1 MSQAIPS
8 SRVGVKINE
17 WYKMIRQF
25 SVPDAEVLKAEVEQ
39 DIQQMEEDQDL
50 LIYYSLM
57 CFRHQLMLDYLEP
70 GQTYGN
76 RPTVTELLETIET
89 PQKKLTGLLK
99 YYSLFFRGMYEF
111 DQKEYVEAIGFYR
124 EAEKEL
130 PFLSDEIEKA
140 EFHFKVAEAY
150 YHMKQTHVSMHHIL
164 QALDIYQDHPLY
176 SMRRIQSLF
185 VIAGNY
191 DDFRCYHKALPHLRK
206 ALKLAM
212 DIQNDRFIGISLL
225 NIANSYD
232 RSGRYDLAI
241 EYFQKA
247 AKVSRESVP
256 DLLPK
261 VLFGLSWTL
270 CKAGQK
276 QQAFQLIEE
285 GLEHITTHP
294 NAGAHKFYKELY
306 LFLQAVYKEIVDERK
321 IHDLLSYFEKK
332 NLHAYI
338 EACARS
344 AAAVFESR
352 CHFEHAAAFYR
363 KVLKAQEDIQKGECL
378 YAY

>member
-130 PFLSDEIEKA
+130 PFVSDEIEKA

-164 QALDIYQDHPLY
+164 QALDIYQNHPLY
-176 SMRRIQSLF
+176 SIRTIQSLF

-191 DDFRCYHKALPHLRK
+191 DDFKHYGRALPHLEA
-206 ALKLAM
+206 ALELAM
-212 DIQNDRFIGISLL
+212 DIQNDRFIAISLL

-232 RSGRYDLAI
+232 RSGDYQMAI
-241 EYFQKA
+241 EHFQKA
-247 AKVSRESVP
+247 AEVSRETVP
-256 DLLPK
+256 DLLPN

-270 CKAGQK
+270 CKTGQTQK
-276 QQAFQLIEE
+276 AFQFIEE
-285 GLEHITTHP
+285 GLGHMRTYP
-294 NAGAHKFYKELY
+294 NAGSHKFYKELY
-306 LFLQAVYKEIVDERK
+306 LFLQAVYKESVDETR
-321 IHDLLSYFEKK
+321 ILEMLAYFEKK

>member
-130 PFLSDEIEKA
+130 PFVSDEIEKA

-164 QALDIYQDHPLY
+164 QALDIYQTHPLY
-176 SMRRIQSLF
+176 SIRTIQSLF

-191 DDFRCYHKALPHLRK
+191 DDFKHYGKALPHLEA
-206 ALKLAM
+206 ALELAM
-212 DIQNDRFIGISLL
+212 DIQNDRFIAISLL

-232 RSGRYDLAI
+232 RSGDYQMAI
-241 EYFQKA
+241 DHFQKA
-247 AKVSRESVP
+247 AKVSRETVP

-270 CKAGQK
+270 CKAGQTEK
-276 QQAFQLIEE
+276 AFQFIEE
-285 GLEHITTHP
+285 GLEHITTYP
-294 NAGAHKFYKELY
+294 NAGPHKFYKELY
-306 LFLQAVYKEIVDERK
+306 LFLQAVYTEVVDEHK
-321 IHDLLSYFEKK
+321 IHDLLSYFEQK

-352 CHFEHAAAFYR
+352 CLFEHAAAFYR
-363 KVLKAQEDIQKGECL
+363 KVLKAQDDIQKGECL

>member
-25 SVPDAEVLKAEVEQ
+25 SVPDAEVLKTEVEQ

-111 DQKEYVEAIGFYR
+111 DQKEYVEAIGYYR

-130 PFLSDEIEKA
+130 PFVSDEIEKA

-164 QALDIYQDHPLY
+164 QALDIYQKNPLY
-176 SMRRIQSLF
+176 SIRTIQSLF

-191 DDFRCYHKALPHLRK
+191 DDFKHYDKALPHLEK

-212 DIQNDRFIGISLL
+212 DIQNDRFIAISLL

-232 RSGRYDLAI
+232 RSGDDHKAV
-241 EYFQKA
+241 EHFQKA
-247 AKVSRESVP
+247 AKVSREKVP
-256 DLLPK
+256 DLLPN

-270 CKAGQK
+270 CKAGQTEK
-276 QQAFQLIEE
+276 AFQFIEE
-285 GLEHITTHP
+285 GLEHMGTYP
-294 NAGAHKFYKELY
+294 NAGSHKLYKELY
-306 LFLQAVYKEIVDERK
+306 LFLQAVYKERADETK
-321 IHDLLSYFEKK
+321 ILEMLAYFEKK
-332 NLHAYI
+332 NLYAYI

-344 AAAVFESR
+344 TAAVFESR
-352 CHFEHAAAFYR
+352 CRFEHAAAFYR
-363 KVLKAQEDIQKGECL
+363 KVLKAQEDMLKGECL

>member
-111 DQKEYVEAIGFYR
+111 DQKEYVEAIGYYR

-130 PFLSDEIEKA
+130 PFVSDEIEIA

-164 QALDIYQDHPLY
+164 QALDIYQNYPLY
-176 SMRRIQSLF
+176 SIRTIQSLF

-191 DDFRCYHKALPHLRK
+191 DDFKHYDKALPHLEK
-206 ALKLAM
+206 ALELAM
-212 DIQNDRFIGISLL
+212 DIQNDRFIAISLL

-232 RSGRYDLAI
+232 RSGDDHKAV
-241 EYFQKA
+241 EHFQKA
-247 AKVSRESVP
+247 AKVSREKVP
-256 DLLPK
+256 DLLPN

-270 CKAGQK
+270 CKAGQTQK
-276 QQAFQLIEE
+276 AFQFIEE
-285 GLEHITTHP
+285 GLEHMGTYP
-294 NAGAHKFYKELY
+294 NAGSHKLYKELY
-306 LFLQAVYKEIVDERK
+306 LFLQAVYKERADETK
-321 IHDLLSYFEKK
+321 ILEMLAYFEKK
-332 NLHAYI
+332 NLYAYI

-352 CHFEHAAAFYR
+352 CRFEHAAAFYR
-363 KVLKAQEDIQKGECL
+363 KVLKAQEDMLKGECL

>member
-8 SRVGVKINE
+8 SHVGVKINE

-25 SVPDAEVLKAEVEQ
+25 SVPDAEILKAEVEQ

-111 DQKEYVEAIGFYR
+111 DQKEYVKAIKFYR
-124 EAEKEL
+124 EAENEL

-140 EFHFKVAEAY
+140 EFHFKVAEAF
-150 YHMKQTHVSMHHIL
+150 YHMKQNHVSMHHIL
-164 QALDIYQDHPLY
+164 QALDIYRKHPLY
-176 SMRRIQSLF
+176 SIRTIQSLF

-191 DDFRCYHKALPHLRK
+191 DDFKHYDRAIQNLEKALEL
-206 ALKLAM
+206 AL
-212 DIQNDRFIGISLL
+212 DSQNDQFIAISLL

-232 RSGRYDLAI
+232 RSGDYQMAI
-241 EYFQKA
+241 QYFQQAVKL
-247 AKVSRESVP
+247 SRETVAG
-256 DLLPK
+256 LLPK

-276 QQAFQLIEE
+276 QKAFQFIEE
-285 GLEHITTHP
+285 GLEHVTTSP
-294 NAGAHKFYKELY
+294 KAWPLYKQLY
-306 LFLQAVYKEIVDERK
+306 TFLQAVYKESIDESS
-321 IHDLLSYFEKK
+321 IFEMLAYFEKK
-332 NLHAYI
+332 NMYAYI
-338 EACARS
+338 ETCARS

-352 CHFEHAAAFYR
+352 CHFERAAAFYR
-363 KVLKAQEDIQKGECL
+363 IVLKAQEDIQKGECL

>member
-1 MSQAIPS
+1 MKQAIPS

-76 RPTVTELLETIET
+76 RPTVTELLETIEA

-111 DQKEYVEAIGFYR
+111 DQKEYVEAIGYYR

-130 PFLSDEIEKA
+130 PFVTDEIEKA

-150 YHMKQTHVSMHHIL
+150 YNMKQTHVSMHHIL

-176 SMRRIQSLF
+176 SMRRIQSMF
-185 VIAGNY
+185 IVAGNY
-191 DDFRCYHKALPHLRK
+191 DDFRCYDKALPHLRK
-206 ALKLAM
+206 ALELAM

-241 EYFQKA
+241 EHFQKA
-247 AKVSRESVP
+247 AKVSRETVP

-276 QQAFQLIEE
+276 QQAFQFIDE
-285 GLEHITTHP
+285 GLEHIKKYP
-294 NAGAHKFYKELY
+294 NTLHHKYYKELY
-306 LFLQAVYKEIVDERK
+306 TFLQAVYKDVMDEDR
-321 IHDLLSYFEKK
+321 IHDVLSCFKEK
-332 NLHAYI
+332 NLHAYV
-338 EACARS
+338 EACAQS
-344 AAAVFESR
+344 AASVFESR
-352 CHFEHAAAFYR
+352 CHFEDAAVLYR
-363 KVLKAQEDIQKGECL
+363 KVLQAQKDIQKGECL
-378 YAY
+378 YEY

>member
-164 QALDIYQDHPLY
+164 QALDIYHQHPLY
-176 SMRRIQSLF
+176 SIRTIQSLF

-191 DDFRCYHKALPHLRK
+191 DDFKHYERALPHLEA
-206 ALKLAM
+206 ALRLAM
-212 DIQNDRFIGISLL
+212 DIQNDRFTAISLL

-232 RSGRYDLAI
+232 RSGNYQMAVQ
-241 EYFQKA
+241 YFQKA
-247 AKVSRESVP
+247 AKLSRETVT

-270 CKAGQK
+270 CKAGKTQK
-276 QQAFQLIEE
+276 AFQMIEE
-285 GLEHITTHP
+285 GLGHIRTYP
-294 NAGAHKFYKELY
+294 NTGSHKLYKELY
-306 LFLQAVYKEIVDERK
+306 LFLQAVYKESVDETK
-321 IHDLLSYFEKK
+321 ILEMLAYFEKK
-332 NLHAYI
+332 NMHAYI

-352 CHFEHAAAFYR
+352 CLFEHAAVFYR

>member
-1 MSQAIPS
+1 MGQAIPS
-8 SRVGVKINE
+8 SRVGVKIND

-25 SVPDAEVLKAEVEQ
+25 SVPDAEILKAEVEQ

-70 GQTYGN
+70 GQSYGN
-76 RPTVTELLETIET
+76 RPTVTELRETIET

-111 DQKEYVEAIGFYR
+111 DQKEYVEAIGYYR
-124 EAEKEL
+124 EAENEL
-130 PFLSDEIEKA
+130 PFVSDEIEKA

-164 QALDIYQDHPLY
+164 QALDVYQKHPLY
-176 SMRRIQSLF
+176 SIRTIQSLF

-191 DDFRCYHKALPHLRK
+191 DDFKHYDRALPHLDT
-206 ALKLAM
+206 ALQLAM
-212 DIQNDRFIGISLL
+212 DIQNDRFIAISLL

-232 RSGRYDLAI
+232 RSGNDHMAI
-241 EYFQKA
+241 EHFQKA
-247 AKVSRESVP
+247 AKISRETVP

-261 VLFGLSWTL
+261 VLLGLSWTR
-270 CKAGQK
+270 CKAGRIQE
-276 QQAFQLIEE
+276 AFRSIEE
-285 GLEHITTHP
+285 GLAHITNNPQLTSYQ
-294 NAGAHKFYKELY
+294 FYKELY
-306 LFLQAVYKEIVDERK
+306 TFLQTVYKEAVDESK

-332 NLHAYI
+332 NLHAYM

-363 KVLKAQEDIQKGECL
+363 KVLKAQEEIQKGECL

>member
-130 PFLSDEIEKA
+130 PFVSDEIEKA

-164 QALDIYQDHPLY
+164 QALDIYQNHPLY
-176 SMRRIQSLF
+176 SIRTIQSLF

-191 DDFRCYHKALPHLRK
+191 DDFKQYGKALPHLEA
-206 ALKLAM
+206 ALELAM
-212 DIQNDRFIGISLL
+212 NIQNDRFIAISLL

-232 RSGRYDLAI
+232 RSGDDQMAI
-241 EYFQKA
+241 EHFQKA
-247 AKVSRESVP
+247 AKVSRETVP
-256 DLLPK
+256 DLLPN

-270 CKAGQK
+270 CKAGQTQK
-276 QQAFQLIEE
+276 AFQFIEE
-285 GLEHITTHP
+285 GLGHIRTHP
-294 NAGAHKFYKELY
+294 NASSYKFYKELY
-306 LFLQAVYKEIVDERK
+306 LFLQAVYKESVDETR
-321 IHDLLSYFEKK
+321 ILEMLAYFEKK

-344 AAAVFESR
+344 AAAVSESR

>member
-1 MSQAIPS
+1 
-8 SRVGVKINE
+8 
-17 WYKMIRQF
+17 MIRQF
-25 SVPDAEVLKAEVEQ
+25 SVPDAEILKAEVEQ

-76 RPTVTELLETIET
+76 RPTVKELLETIET

-111 DQKEYVEAIGFYR
+111 GQKEYVEAIGYYR
-124 EAEKEL
+124 KAENEL
-130 PFLSDEIEKA
+130 PFVSDEIEKA

-150 YHMKQTHVSMHHIL
+150 YHMKQTHISMHHIL
-164 QALDIYQDHPLY
+164 QALNTYHKHPLY
-176 SMRRIQSLF
+176 SIRKIQSLF

-191 DDFRCYHKALPHLRK
+191 DDFKHYDKALRHLES
-206 ALKLAM
+206 ALELAM
-212 DIQNDRFIGISLL
+212 DIQNDRFIAISLL

-232 RSGRYDLAI
+232 RSGNDYMAI
-241 EYFQKA
+241 EHFQKA
-247 AKVSRESVP
+247 AKVSREKVP

-261 VLFGLSWTL
+261 VLFGLSWSL
-270 CKAGQK
+270 CKAGQTQK
-276 QQAFQLIEE
+276 AFQSIEE
-285 GLEHITTHP
+285 GLAHITTCP
-294 NAGAHKFYKELY
+294 NAGPQTFYKKLY
-306 LFLQAVYKEIVDERK
+306 TFLQAVYKEAVDENK
-321 IHDLLSYFEKK
+321 IHELLSYFEKK

-352 CHFEHAAAFYR
+352 CHFEHAAVFYR

>member
-1 MSQAIPS
+1 
-8 SRVGVKINE
+8 
-17 WYKMIRQF
+17 
-25 SVPDAEVLKAEVEQ
+25 
-39 DIQQMEEDQDL
+39 
-50 LIYYSLM
+50 
-57 CFRHQLMLDYLEP
+57 
-70 GQTYGN
+70 
-76 RPTVTELLETIET
+76 
-89 PQKKLTGLLK
+89 
-99 YYSLFFRGMYEF
+99 MYEF

-191 DDFRCYHKALPHLRK
+191 DDFRCYDKALPHLRK
-206 ALKLAM
+206 ALELAM

-241 EYFQKA
+241 EHFQKA

-256 DLLPK
+256 DL
-261 VLFGLSWTL
+261 
-270 CKAGQK
+270 
-276 QQAFQLIEE
+276 
-285 GLEHITTHP
+285 
-294 NAGAHKFYKELY
+294 
-306 LFLQAVYKEIVDERK
+306 
-321 IHDLLSYFEKK
+321 
-332 NLHAYI
+332 
-338 EACARS
+338 S
-344 AAAVFESR
+344 AESLVWV
-352 CHFEHAAAFYR
+352 
-363 KVLKAQEDIQKGECL
+363 KLDIM
-378 YAY
+378 

>member
-1 MSQAIPS
+1 MGQAIPS
-8 SRVGVKINE
+8 SRVGVKIND

-25 SVPDAEVLKAEVEQ
+25 SVPDAEILKAEVEQ

-70 GQTYGN
+70 GQSYGN
-76 RPTVTELLETIET
+76 RPTVTELRETIET

-111 DQKEYVEAIGFYR
+111 DQKEYVEAIGYYR
-124 EAEKEL
+124 EAENEL
-130 PFLSDEIEKA
+130 PFVSDEIEKA

-150 YHMKQTHVSMHHIL
+150 YHMKQTHVSMHHIF
-164 QALDIYQDHPLY
+164 QALDIYQKHPLY
-176 SMRRIQSLF
+176 SIRTIQSLF

-191 DDFRCYHKALPHLRK
+191 DDFKRYDRALPHLDT
-206 ALKLAM
+206 ALQLAM
-212 DIQNDRFIGISLL
+212 DIQNDRFIAISLL

-232 RSGRYDLAI
+232 RSGNDHMAI
-241 EYFQKA
+241 EHFQKA
-247 AKVSRESVP
+247 AKISRETVP

-261 VLFGLSWTL
+261 VLLGLSWTR
-270 CKAGQK
+270 CKAGRIQE
-276 QQAFQLIEE
+276 AFRSIEE
-285 GLEHITTHP
+285 GLAHITNNPQLTSYQ
-294 NAGAHKFYKELY
+294 FYKELY
-306 LFLQAVYKEIVDERK
+306 TFLQTVYKEAVDESK

-332 NLHAYI
+332 NLHAYM

-363 KVLKAQEDIQKGECL
+363 KVLKAQEEIQKGECL

>member
-17 WYKMIRQF
+17 WYKMIHQF
-25 SVPDAEVLKAEVEQ
+25 SVPDAEILKAEVEQ

-111 DQKEYVEAIGFYR
+111 EQKEYVEAIRFYR

-130 PFLSDEIEKA
+130 PFVSDEIEKA

-150 YHMKQTHVSMHHIL
+150 YHMKQNHVSMYHIL
-164 QALDIYQDHPLY
+164 QALDIYQKHPLY
-176 SMRRIQSLF
+176 CIRTIQSLF

-191 DDFRCYHKALPHLRK
+191 DDFKHYEKARPHLET
-206 ALKLAM
+206 ALELAK
-212 DIQNDRFIGISLL
+212 DIQNDRFTAISLL

-232 RSGRYDLAI
+232 RSGNDQMAI
-241 EYFQKA
+241 QYFQKA
-247 AKVSRESVP
+247 VKLSRETVT

-270 CKAGQK
+270 CKAGQTQK
-276 QQAFQLIEE
+276 AFQFIEE
-285 GLEHITTHP
+285 GLGCIRTYPKTGSRH
-294 NAGAHKFYKELY
+294 FYKKLY
-306 LFLQAVYKEIVDERK
+306 LFLQAVYKESIDESK
-321 IHDLLSYFEKK
+321 IFDMLAYFEKK

-352 CHFEHAAAFYR
+352 CHFEYAAVFYR

>member
-111 DQKEYVEAIGFYR
+111 DQKEYVEAIGYYR

-130 PFLSDEIEKA
+130 PFVSDEIEIA

-164 QALDIYQDHPLY
+164 QALDIYQNYPLY
-176 SMRRIQSLF
+176 SIRTIQSLF

-191 DDFRCYHKALPHLRK
+191 DDFKHYDKALPHLEK
-206 ALKLAM
+206 ALELAM
-212 DIQNDRFIGISLL
+212 DIQNDRFIAISLL

-232 RSGRYDLAI
+232 RSGDDHKAV
-241 EYFQKA
+241 EHFQKA
-247 AKVSRESVP
+247 AKVSREKVP
-256 DLLPK
+256 DLLPN

-270 CKAGQK
+270 CKADQTEK
-276 QQAFQLIEE
+276 AFQFIEE
-285 GLEHITTHP
+285 GLEHMGTYP
-294 NAGAHKFYKELY
+294 NAGSHKLYKELY
-306 LFLQAVYKEIVDERK
+306 LFLQAVYKERADETK
-321 IHDLLSYFEKK
+321 ILEMLAYFEKK
-332 NLHAYI
+332 NLYAYI

-352 CHFEHAAAFYR
+352 CRFEHAAAFYR
-363 KVLKAQEDIQKGECL
+363 KVLKAQEDMLKGECL

>member
-57 CFRHQLMLDYLEP
+57 CFRHQLMLDYLKP

-164 QALDIYQDHPLY
+164 QALDIYQEHPLY

-191 DDFRCYHKALPHLRK
+191 DDFRCYDKALPHLRK
-206 ALKLAM
+206 ALELAM

-247 AKVSRESVP
+247 AKVSRETVP

>member
-70 GQTYGN
+70 GQPYGN

-111 DQKEYVEAIGFYR
+111 DQKEYVEAIGYYR

-130 PFLSDEIEKA
+130 PFVSDEIEKA

-164 QALDIYQDHPLY
+164 QALDIYQNHPLY
-176 SMRRIQSLF
+176 SIRTIQSLF

-191 DDFRCYHKALPHLRK
+191 DDFKHYDKALPHLEK
-206 ALKLAM
+206 ALELAM
-212 DIQNDRFIGISLL
+212 DIQNDRFIAISLL

-232 RSGRYDLAI
+232 RSEDYQMAI
-241 EYFQKA
+241 DHFQKA
-247 AKVSRESVP
+247 AKVSRETVP
-256 DLLPK
+256 DLLPN

-270 CKAGQK
+270 CKAGQTEK
-276 QQAFQLIEE
+276 AFQFIEE
-285 GLEHITTHP
+285 GLEHMGTFP
-294 NAGAHKFYKELY
+294 NAGSHKLYKELY
-306 LFLQAVYKEIVDERK
+306 LFLQAVYKESVDETR
-321 IHDLLSYFEKK
+321 ILEMLAYFEKK

-352 CHFEHAAAFYR
+352 CQFEHAAAFYR

>member
-191 DDFRCYHKALPHLRK
+191 DDFRCYDKALPHLRK
-206 ALKLAM
+206 ALELAM

-294 NAGAHKFYKELY
+294 NAGTHKFYKELY

>member
-25 SVPDAEVLKAEVEQ
+25 SVPDAEVLKVEVEK

-191 DDFRCYHKALPHLRK
+191 DDFRCYDKALPHLRK
-206 ALKLAM
+206 ALELAM

-247 AKVSRESVP
+247 ANVSRESVP

>member
-111 DQKEYVEAIGFYR
+111 DQKEYVEAIGYYR

-130 PFLSDEIEKA
+130 PFVSDEIEKA

-164 QALDIYQDHPLY
+164 QALDIYQNHPLY
-176 SMRRIQSLF
+176 SIRTIQSLF

-191 DDFRCYHKALPHLRK
+191 DDFKQYGRALPHLEA
-206 ALKLAM
+206 ALELAM
-212 DIQNDRFIGISLL
+212 DIQNDRFIAISLL

-232 RSGRYDLAI
+232 RSGDDQMAI
-241 EYFQKA
+241 EHFQKA
-247 AKVSRESVP
+247 AKVSRETVP
-256 DLLPK
+256 DLLPN

-270 CKAGQK
+270 CKTGQTQK
-276 QQAFQLIEE
+276 AFQFIEE
-285 GLEHITTHP
+285 GLGHIRTYP
-294 NAGAHKFYKELY
+294 NAGSHKFYKELY
-306 LFLQAVYKEIVDERK
+306 MFLQAVYKESVDETR
-321 IHDLLSYFEKK
+321 ILEMLAYFEKRTCTLTLK
-332 NLHAYI
+332 HVPAALPLFLK
-338 EACARS
+338 
-344 AAAVFESR
+344 AAVILSTLLRFIGK
-352 CHFEHAAAFYR
+352 C
-363 KVLKAQEDIQKGECL
+363 
-378 YAY
+378 

>member
-76 RPTVTELLETIET
+76 RPTVTELLENIET

-191 DDFRCYHKALPHLRK
+191 DDFRCYDKALPHLRK
-206 ALKLAM
+206 ALELAM

-247 AKVSRESVP
+247 VKVSRETVP

>member
-130 PFLSDEIEKA
+130 PFVSDEIEKA

-164 QALDIYQDHPLY
+164 QALDIYQNHPLY
-176 SMRRIQSLF
+176 SIRTIQSLF

-191 DDFRCYHKALPHLRK
+191 DDFKQYGRALPHLEA
-206 ALKLAM
+206 ALELAM
-212 DIQNDRFIGISLL
+212 DIQNDRFIAISLL

-232 RSGRYDLAI
+232 RSGDDQMAI
-241 EYFQKA
+241 EHFQKA
-247 AKVSRESVP
+247 AKVSREKVP
-256 DLLPK
+256 DLLPN

-270 CKAGQK
+270 CKAGQT
-276 QQAFQLIEE
+276 QNAFQFIEE
-285 GLEHITTHP
+285 GLGHMRTYP
-294 NAGAHKFYKELY
+294 NAGSHKFYKELY
-306 LFLQAVYKEIVDERK
+306 MFLQAVYKESVYMLI
-321 IHDLLSYFEKK
+321 KK
-332 NLHAYI
+332 
-338 EACARS
+338 
-344 AAAVFESR
+344 
-352 CHFEHAAAFYR
+352 
-363 KVLKAQEDIQKGECL
+363 KVLMCLGVTLIFGSISFPFLANSGGFKESTDRNTTYIDHSPYKLMDQKKKAL
-378 YAY
+378 S

>member
-25 SVPDAEVLKAEVEQ
+25 SVPDAEVLKAEVEK

-191 DDFRCYHKALPHLRK
+191 DDFRCYDKALPHLRK

>member
-1 MSQAIPS
+1 MTQAIPS

-76 RPTVTELLETIET
+76 RPTVTELLEMIET

-111 DQKEYVEAIGFYR
+111 EQKEYVEAIGYYR

-164 QALDIYQDHPLY
+164 QALDIYHQHPLY
-176 SMRRIQSLF
+176 SIRTIQSLF

-191 DDFRCYHKALPHLRK
+191 DDFKHYDRALPHLEA
-206 ALKLAM
+206 ALELAM
-212 DIQNDRFIGISLL
+212 DIQNDRFTAISLL

-232 RSGRYDLAI
+232 RSGNYQMAI
-241 EYFQKA
+241 QYFQKA
-247 AKVSRESVP
+247 AKLSRETVA

-270 CKAGQK
+270 CKAGQTQK
-276 QQAFQLIEE
+276 AFQFVEE
-285 GLEHITTHP
+285 GLEHITTYP
-294 NAGAHKFYKELY
+294 NAGPLKLY
-306 LFLQAVYKEIVDERK
+306 QKLYTFLQAVYKESVDETR
-321 IHDLLSYFEKK
+321 ILEMLAYFEKK

-344 AAAVFESR
+344 AAAVLESR
-352 CHFEHAAAFYR
+352 CHFEHAAVFYR
-363 KVLKAQEDIQKGECL
+363 KVLKAQEDILKGECL